1 MDSERWERIQALFHR
16 ALAYSERERT
26 YFLSSLNEDPAL
38 IADVRAMLGEDAQP
52 VELFNSGLAHL
63 AHAILH
69 PPMEHQKFHPYRLVK
84 LLGEGGMGVVYLAE
98 HEQHRTTAAVKILR
112 DAWISPSRRHRF
124 LLEQRAL
131 AGLVHPHI
139 AQLYEAH
146 TLPDGTPWFAM
157 EFVDGFSLM
166 KHCRHYALAVPTRLR
181 LFRSL
186 CEAVRH
192 AHQHQL
198 IHRDLKP
205 SNVLVSAEG
214 VLKLLD
220 FGIAQQLDAGQA
232 GAAPWMTR
240 SHAAPEQLTGE
251 PTGVF
256 TDVYALGII
265 LYELLTDRLPFDASR
280 RLADETVPVPVDA
293 TPELAQLCQTAMQRE
308 PGSRYPSVT
317 AMIVALDDCLPLR
330 AQAANAS

>member
-1 MDSERWERIQALFHR
+1 MERERWERIQALFHR

-26 YFLSSLNEDPAL
+26 YFLATMNEDPAL
-38 IADVRAMLGEDAQP
+38 IADVRAMLAEDAQP

-63 AHAILH
+63 AQAILH
-69 PPMEHQKFHPYRLVK
+69 PPMEPQKFHPYRLLKRV
-84 LLGEGGMGVVYLAE
+84 GEGGMGVVYLAQ
-98 HEQHRTTAAVKILR
+98 HEQHGTPAALKVLR
-112 DAWISPSRRHRF
+112 DAWISPSRRERF
-124 LLEQRAL
+124 LFEQKAL
-131 AGLVHPHI
+131 AALTHPHI

-157 EFVDGFSLM
+157 EFVDGLSLM
-166 KHCRHYALAVPTRLR
+166 KHFRHYALPLPARLR

-192 AHQHQL
+192 AHQQQL

-220 FGIAQQLDAGQA
+220 FGIAQQLDAGLA
-232 GAAPWMTR
+232 AAPWMTR
-240 SHAAPEQLTGE
+240 SHAAPEQLAGE

-265 LYELLTDRLPFDASR
+265 LYELLTDHLPFDDSQR
-280 RLADETVPVPVDA
+280 NADDIAPQPA
-293 TPELAQLCQTAMQRE
+293 GAAAELARLCSTAMQRE
-308 PGSRYPSVT
+308 PRSRYSSVT
-317 AMIVALDDCLPLR
+317 AMILALDDCLPLR
-330 AQAANAS
+330 AQAASTS

>member
-1 MDSERWERIQALFHR
+1 MDRERWERIQVLFHR
-16 ALAYSERERT
+16 ALAYSERERA
-26 YFLSSLNEDPAL
+26 YFLASLDEPPAL
-38 IADVRAMLGEDAQP
+38 VADVRAMLGEDAQP
-52 VELFNSGLAHL
+52 VELFSSGLAHL

-69 PPMEHQKFHPYRLVK
+69 PPMEQQKFYPYRLLK
-84 LLGEGGMGVVYLAE
+84 MLGEGGMGVVYLAQ
-98 HEQHRTTAAVKILR
+98 HEQHRTPAAVKILR
-112 DAWISPSRRHRF
+112 DAWISPSRRNRF

-131 AGLVHPHI
+131 SGLIHPHI

-157 EFVDGFSLM
+157 EFVDGLSLM
-166 KHCRHYALAVPTRLR
+166 KHCGHYAVGLPARLR

-192 AHQHQL
+192 AHQQQL

-205 SNVLVSAEG
+205 SNVLVSADG

-220 FGIAQQLDAGQA
+220 FGIAQQLDASVA

-256 TDVYALGII
+256 TDVYALGIM
-265 LYELLTDRLPFDASR
+265 LYELLTDRLPFDVSQRNAGEIAPPPAGAAADLA
-280 RLADETVPVPVDA
+280 RL
-293 TPELAQLCQTAMQRE
+293 CSIAMQPE
-308 PGSRYPSVT
+308 PGSRYPSVS
-317 AMIVALDDCLPLR
+317 AMIAALDGCLLPR
-330 AQAANAS
+330 AQAASTA

>member
-1 MDSERWERIQALFHR
+1 MDPKRWERIQALFHR

-26 YFLSSLNEDPAL
+26 YFLASLNEDPAL

-52 VELFNSGLAHL
+52 VELFSSGLAHL

-69 PPMEHQKFHPYRLVK
+69 PPMEQQKFHPYRLVR

-98 HEQHRTTAAVKILR
+98 HEQHGAPAAVKILR
-112 DAWISPSRRHRF
+112 DAWISPSRRERF

-131 AGLVHPHI
+131 AGLIHPHI

-146 TLPDGTPWFAM
+146 ALLDGTPWFAM
-157 EFVDGFSLM
+157 EFVDGLSMM
-166 KHCRHYALAVPTRLR
+166 KHCRHYALAVPARLR

-192 AHQHQL
+192 AHQQQL

-205 SNVLVSAEG
+205 SNVVVSADG

-220 FGIAQQLDAGQA
+220 FGIAQQLDAAQA
-232 GAAPWMTR
+232 GAGPWMTR

-256 TDVYALGII
+256 TDIYAMGII

-280 RLADETVPVPVDA
+280 RLADEPAPVPADA
-293 TPELAQLCQTAMQRE
+293 TPQLAQLCWTAMQRE
-308 PGSRYPSVT
+308 PGNRYPSVT

-330 AQAANAS
+330 AHAASTS

>member
-1 MDSERWERIQALFHR
+1 MDPTRWERIQALFHR

-26 YFLSSLNEDPAL
+26 YFLASLNEEPGV

-52 VELFNSGLAHL
+52 VELFSSGLAHL

-69 PPMEHQKFHPYRLVK
+69 PPMEQQKFHPYRLVK

-98 HEQHRTTAAVKILR
+98 HEQRRTPAAVKVLR
-112 DAWISPSRRHRF
+112 DAWISPSRRNRF
-124 LLEQRAL
+124 LLEQLAL
-131 AGLVHPHI
+131 GGLIHPHI

-157 EFVDGFSLM
+157 EFVDGLSLM
-166 KHCRHYALAVPTRLR
+166 KHCGHYAVGVPARLR

-186 CEAVRH
+186 CEAVQH
-192 AHQHQL
+192 AHQQQL

-220 FGIAQQLDAGQA
+220 FGIAQQLDAGLA

-256 TDVYALGII
+256 TDVYALGIM
-265 LYELLTDRLPFDASR
+265 LYELLTDRLPFDASQR
-280 RLADETVPVPVDA
+280 NADEMAPPPAGASAD
-293 TPELAQLCQTAMQRE
+293 LARLCSIALQRE

-317 AMIVALDDCLPLR
+317 AMIAALDDCLLLR
-330 AQAANAS
+330 AQAASTA

>member
-1 MDSERWERIQALFHR
+1 MDPERWERIQTLFHR

-26 YFLSSLNEDPAL
+26 YFLASLNEDPAL
-38 IADVRAMLGEDAQP
+38 IADLRAMLSEDARP

-69 PPMEHQKFHPYRLVK
+69 PPMESQKFHPYRLVK

-98 HEQHRTTAAVKILR
+98 HEQHGTPAAVKILR
-112 DAWISPSRRHRF
+112 DAWISPSRRNRF
-124 LLEQRAL
+124 LLEQRLL
-131 AGLVHPHI
+131 AGLIHPHI

-146 TLPDGTPWFAM
+146 TLPDGAPWFAM
-157 EFVDGFSLM
+157 EFVDGLSLM
-166 KHCRHYALAVPTRLR
+166 KHCRHYALAVPARLK

-186 CEAVRH
+186 CGAVQH
-192 AHQHQL
+192 AHQQQL

-232 GAAPWMTR
+232 VAAPWMTL
-240 SHAAPEQLTGE
+240 SHAAPEQLTGA

-256 TDVYALGII
+256 TDVYALGIM
-265 LYELLTDRLPFDASR
+265 LYELLTERLPFDASQR
-280 RLADETVPVPVDA
+280 NAGEIAPPPAGAAAD
-293 TPELAQLCQTAMQRE
+293 LAQLCSIAMQPE
-308 PGSRYPSVT
+308 PGSRYSSVT
-317 AMIVALDDCLPLR
+317 AMIVALDDSLLLR
-330 AQAANAS
+330 AQAASTS

>member
-1 MDSERWERIQALFHR
+1 MDPERWERIQDLFHR

-26 YFLSSLNEDPAL
+26 YFLASLNEDPAL
-38 IADVRAMLGEDAQP
+38 IADVRAMLGEDARP

-69 PPMEHQKFHPYRLVK
+69 PPMEQQKFHPYRLVK
-84 LLGEGGMGVVYLAE
+84 LLGEGGMGVVYLAQ
-98 HEQHRTTAAVKILR
+98 HEQHGTPAALKILR

-131 AGLVHPHI
+131 AGLIHPHI

-157 EFVDGFSLM
+157 EFVDGLSLM
-166 KHCRHYALAVPTRLR
+166 KHCRHYALEVPARLR

-192 AHQHQL
+192 AHRQQL

-220 FGIAQQLDAGQA
+220 FGIAQQLDAGLA

-240 SHAAPEQLTGE
+240 SHAAPEQLAGE

-256 TDVYALGII
+256 TDAYALGII
-265 LYELLTDRLPFDASR
+265 LYELLTDHLPFDASQR
-280 RLADETVPVPVDA
+280 NADDIAPQPAGAAADLARL
-293 TPELAQLCQTAMQRE
+293 CSTAMQRE
-308 PGSRYPSVT
+308 PGSRYSSVT
-317 AMIVALDDCLPLR
+317 AMILALDDCLPLR
-330 AQAANAS
+330 AQAASTS

>member
-1 MDSERWERIQALFHR
+1 MDPERWERIQDLFHR

-26 YFLSSLNEDPAL
+26 YFLASLNEDPAL
-38 IADVRAMLGEDAQP
+38 IADIRAMLGEDARP

-69 PPMEHQKFHPYRLVK
+69 PPMEQQKFHPYRLVK
-84 LLGEGGMGVVYLAE
+84 LLGEGGMGVVYLAQ
-98 HEQHRTTAAVKILR
+98 HEQHGTPAALKILR

-131 AGLVHPHI
+131 AALTHPHI

-157 EFVDGFSLM
+157 EFVDGLSLM
-166 KHCRHYALAVPTRLR
+166 KHFRHYALPLPARLR

-192 AHQHQL
+192 AHQQQL

-220 FGIAQQLDAGQA
+220 FGIAQQLDAGLA
-232 GAAPWMTR
+232 AAPWMTR
-240 SHAAPEQLTGE
+240 SHAAPEQLAGE

-265 LYELLTDRLPFDASR
+265 LYELLTDHLPFDDSQR
-280 RLADETVPVPVDA
+280 NADDIAPQPA
-293 TPELAQLCQTAMQRE
+293 GAAAELARLCSTAMQRE
-308 PGSRYPSVT
+308 PRSRYSSVT
-317 AMIVALDDCLPLR
+317 AMILALDDCLPLR
-330 AQAANAS
+330 AQAASTS